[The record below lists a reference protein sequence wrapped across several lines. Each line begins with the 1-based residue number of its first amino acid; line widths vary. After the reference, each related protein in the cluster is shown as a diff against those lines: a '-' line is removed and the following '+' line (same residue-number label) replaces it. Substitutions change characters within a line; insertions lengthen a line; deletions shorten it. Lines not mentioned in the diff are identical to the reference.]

1 MNTQMKTLTFF
12 VLSTAYI
19 KKLGQFFF
27 HVYYRTCLEKDISVL
42 LKVINTVTSSYAK
55 QKNNGLKFF
64 KNTTCMRTIPLLKL

>member
-27 HVYYRTCLEKDISVL
+27 HAYYLTYLEKDNSIL
-42 LKVINTVTSSYAK
+42 LKVINT
-55 QKNNGLKFF
+55 
-64 KNTTCMRTIPLLKL
+64 